1 MTRAK
6 YCCNCTELNPV
17 PQFQLLINFPFLF
30 KTEQRLGSFGI
41 PVLANHALVIA
52 ASKQQIARF
61 AGVPSLSSLF
71 LLEARLCHHSA
82 ERQDLRGKKLP
93 VSDDGHLSIPRQSK
107 TEKEGALL
115 SVVWHSVS
123 STKPSELLQ
132 VLFVV
137 RFLGELLNSLFTPQ
151 VSKGC
156 LPQEDSM
163 RDSLRLFRISFRS
176 RGDSHHAK
184 SHYRKRK
191 ADYRICL
198 VPPWA
203 LLCCVS
209 PNLCVRTCRFQWA
222 EIQQLRRSSL
232 ILFICLKSRTPYNG
246 GRRKM
251 KDVIFTTKVWLLE
264 NLSMYSRL

>member
-41 PVLANHALVIA
+41 PALANHALVIA
-52 ASKQQIARF
+52 ASKRQIARF

-71 LLEARLCHHSA
+71 HEKPACAITQLSVKTYE
-82 ERQDLRGKKLP
+82 EKKLP
-93 VSDDGHLSIPRQSK
+93 VSDDSHSSIPRQSK

-115 SVVWHSVS
+115 SVVWHSVG

-132 VLFVV
+132 VLFAV
-137 RFLGELLNSLFTPQ
+137 RFLGESLNSLFTPQ

-156 LPQEDSM
+156 LVQEDSM
-163 RDSLRLFRISFRS
+163 RDSLRLFRISFRN

-191 ADYRICL
+191 ADYRICI

-203 LLCCVS
+203 LFCCIS
-209 PNLCVRTCRFQWA
+209 PNLCVHTCRFQWA

-232 ILFICLKSRTPYNG
+232 ILFICLKSRTPYNR

-251 KDVIFTTKVWLLE
+251 KDVIFTTKL
-264 NLSMYSRL
+264 